1 MIPSRTAFLTL
12 GADFG
17 NTVDFTNNQPADLFQ
32 VNPAVELYL
41 GRHVNAR
48 VDHTLRRLDV
58 KGGKLIEANLTQL
71 RLIYNFSIRCFVR
84 GIFQYLDL
92 QQNQDLFTTPVKPEP
107 QSQELFTQLLFSYK
121 LNAQTVL
128 FLGYSD
134 NQLGLSSGLEDIS
147 LTRTDRTFFFKV
159 GYAWTL

>member
-1 MIPSRTAFLTL
+1 L
-12 GADFG
+12 GLDFG
-17 NTVDFTNNQPADLFQ
+17 DTVDFTNNQSADLFQ

-41 GRHVNAR
+41 AHQVSNR
-48 VDHTLRRLDV
+48 VDYTLRRLDV

-92 QQNQDLFTTPVKPEP
+92 QQDPDLFSTPVKPEP
-107 QSQELFTQLLFSYK
+107 QQQTLFTQLLFSYK

-134 NQLGLSSGLEDIS
+134 N
-147 LTRTDRTFFFKV
+147 
-159 GYAWTL
+159 